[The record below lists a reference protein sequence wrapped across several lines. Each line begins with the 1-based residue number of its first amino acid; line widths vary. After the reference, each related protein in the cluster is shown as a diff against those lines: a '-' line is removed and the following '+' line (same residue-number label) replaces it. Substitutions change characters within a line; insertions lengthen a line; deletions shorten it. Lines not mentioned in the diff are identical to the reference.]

1 MIFVADT
8 KKLPV
13 MIGYTSKSGKQLYCF
28 LKEKEETFQFHLLRL
43 KYSINENDIHYLRRT
58 AKRIKVL
65 YKLFNI
71 IDHRFKPKKKFKPLK
86 NIFNAAGTLRELQ
99 VNQNVLLACNAT
111 PPLIKQYE
119 EYISSKKK
127 IYTSKLQLAIAK
139 YKHKKHKKTIK
150 HVKEICKKVEK
161 KKLESS
167 ISDFLKETTNQIRAL
182 LNTEIEENNLHTIR
196 ILFKALN
203 PALIFSEQLQIK
215 GVTKEIISIYKNIED
230 KLGFWHDR
238 LILRKSIEEM
248 VAFGNPENT
257 IQVEA
262 DKLIQQLIT
271 ENKIL
276 FDEALEQVR
285 SAIKKSNPS

>member
-1 MIFVADT
+1 
-8 KKLPV
+8 
-13 MIGYTSKSGKQLYCF
+13 MIGYKSKSGKQLYCF
-28 LKEKEETFQFHLLRL
+28 FKEKEETFQFHLLRL

-58 AKRIKVL
+58 AKRIKAL
-65 YKLFNI
+65 YKLIEI
-71 IDHRFKPKKKFKPLK
+71 IDHRFKPKKKFKTLK

-99 VNQNVLLACNAT
+99 VNQNVLLTCNAT
-111 PPLIKQYE
+111 PPLIKKYE

-127 IYTSKLQLAIAK
+127 IYTSELQQAIAK

-150 HVKEICKKVEK
+150 QVKEICKRVEK

-167 ISDFLKETTNQIRAL
+167 ISDFLKDTTDQINVL

-215 GVTKEIISIYKNIED
+215 GVTKETISIYRNIED

-248 VAFGNPENT
+248 VASGNLENKVRT
-257 IQVEA
+257 EA
-262 DKLIQQLIT
+262 EKLKQQLIS

-276 FDEALEQVR
+276 FDEALGLVK
-285 SAIKKSNPS
+285 SVIGKSNPA